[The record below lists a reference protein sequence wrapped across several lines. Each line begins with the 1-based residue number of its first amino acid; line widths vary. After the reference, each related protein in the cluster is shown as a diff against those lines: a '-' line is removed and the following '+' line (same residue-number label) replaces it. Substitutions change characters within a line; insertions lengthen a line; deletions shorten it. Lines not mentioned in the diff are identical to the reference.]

1 MTIAAGQSQHE
12 TTTPCDAPQRVGNHT
27 QAQNFIS
34 SIQVQEWT
42 KVLISDPPHEQKA
55 RYLFANILGK
65 PIDPNSH
72 DYILTV
78 TSHLDNILIKQQDG
92 DITRGL
98 QKFFGSSS
106 LEVTLQLLRYSIYL
120 SSNNLLSEEKTDM
133 LLNWVIQSGQF
144 VAIEHII
151 RLKTATT
158 EIFASNILLSAIRIG
173 CSSTVQALI
182 ALGTDVNI
190 PGGCYPKELA
200 LMTAARNLL
209 DGSYRRSEQ
218 QDFSILTLLLEA
230 GADIRAKS
238 GRTNASPLQKAI
250 LKSDVELAQLFLNY
264 GTMDDPANEPDVL
277 DTALRKAERD
287 GDFSLMRKLLD
298 AKARLNALTR
308 PSMITLLQDAVR
320 WHDINTVQALLDVGA
335 DVDAPAGIDYEAARK
350 AVVMPNNLRHLQ
362 SPMQIAADK
371 GMIMKVRALLKA
383 GANVDGCFLTQE
395 EYSVYESIHYR
406 VFEEENDYLRA
417 SHDYDDLNCVDF
429 GLDNDSEY
437 CNEDCDYRPHFY
449 RTPLQSAVERMD
461 FGLIWT
467 LLEAG
472 ADVEGRGLGLTPLQ
486 LAAMNNESWLVEF
499 LLKHG
504 AAVNAPASGFHGR
517 TALQAAIESNNTYI
531 VEILMDA
538 GSDLNAAA
546 SPKSGFTALQAAV
559 KSSNIKLV
567 RKLISLGADVNAAA
581 SPIGGRTC
589 LQAAAEN
596 GVSELVQLL
605 LNSGAE
611 VNAAGAAEYGR
622 TALQAAA
629 SNGHLSIVTMLLAAG
644 ADVQAPSTKGG
655 FSAVSAAIVGDNIE
669 ILQLF
674 LTRAS
679 PNGQA
684 DLIPPLLR
692 ASIRGQTEIVK
703 CLIKAGVNVH
713 TLRTDKPSLGY
724 GYPCTALEAAFYMN
738 YKDIVNI
745 LLDASARS
753 NDQVPELR
761 AALGAASIQWSYKIE
776 PIHIDIA
783 QKLLSAGANV
793 NRAFSDK
800 GMPLHNA
807 AYSKNIDLVQIL
819 LNAGADVNGRSP
831 DGDTALLK
839 AVRKGDID
847 MIKLLL
853 NAGADIEIFAPMTR
867 GRTALQ
873 GAAELGNTT
882 VVRFLLAQGADCN
895 ARAADSKGVTAL
907 QAAAIMGH
915 LPIALILLEAGAN
928 INAPA
933 AKIGGR
939 SALEAAAE
947 HGRLDIVELLLKN
960 NIDADGLGN
969 RCERAAK
976 LAKRNGHT
984 FIAKMLR
991 RYKID

>member
-1 MTIAAGQSQHE
+1 MTIAAGQSQHK
-12 TTTPCDAPQRVGNHT
+12 TTTPCDALQRVGNHT
-27 QAQNFIS
+27 QAQNFIT
-34 SIQVQEWT
+34 SIQVREQT
-42 KVLISDPPHEQKA
+42 KVPISDPPREQKA
-55 RYLFANILGK
+55 RYLFADILGK

-72 DYILTV
+72 DYISTV
-78 TSHLDNILIKQQDG
+78 TSHLDNILIEQQDG

-106 LEVTLQLLRYSIYL
+106 LEVTIQLLRYSIYL
-120 SSNNLLSEEKTDM
+120 SSNNLLSEQKTDM

-173 CSSTVQALI
+173 CSSTVRALI

-190 PGGCYPKELA
+190 PGGCYPKDLA
-200 LMTAARNLL
+200 LMTAARYLL
-209 DGSYRRSEQ
+209 KGCDWRSEK
-218 QDFSILTLLLEA
+218 DFSILTLLLEA

-238 GRTNASPLQKAI
+238 GRANSSPLQEAI
-250 LKSDVELAQLFLNY
+250 LKRHVKLAQLFLNY
-264 GTMDDPANEPDVL
+264 ETIDDPANELDVL
-277 DTALRKAERD
+277 DTALRKAARD
-287 GDFSLMRKLLD
+287 GDFSLMRRLLD
-298 AKARLNALTR
+298 AKANLNALTQ

-335 DVDAPAGIDYEAARK
+335 DVDAPAGIAYEAARK
-350 AVVMPNNLRHLQ
+350 AVVMPNDLRHLQ
-362 SPMQIAADK
+362 SAIQIAADQ
-371 GMIMKVRALLKA
+371 GMTEKVIALLDA
-383 GANVDGCFLTQE
+383 GANVDGYFLTQE

-406 VFEEENDYLRA
+406 LFEADLPYLL
-417 SHDYDDLNCVDF
+417 DDVYDDLCRMDI
-429 GLDNDSEY
+429 GQDSYTEY
-437 CNEDCDYRPHFY
+437 CKEICIYRPHFY
-449 RTPLQSAVERMD
+449 WTPLQSAVDQMD
-461 FGLIWT
+461 FGLVWI
-467 LLEAG
+467 LLAAG
-472 ADVEGRGLGLTPLQ
+472 ADIEGQGLGLTPLQ
-486 LAAMNNESWLVEF
+486 LAAMKDESRLVKF
-499 LLKHG
+499 LLKRG
-504 AAVNAPASGFHGR
+504 AAVNAPARGFHGR
-517 TALQAAIESNNTYI
+517 TALQAAIENGNADI

-538 GSDLNAAA
+538 GSDLNTAA
-546 SPKSGFTALQAAV
+546 SPKCGYTALQAAV
-559 KSSNIKLV
+559 KNNNIELV

-581 SPIGGRTC
+581 SPINGRTC

-611 VNAAGAAEYGR
+611 VNAAGAAKYGL

-629 SNGHLSIVTMLLAAG
+629 CGGRLSVVKMLLAAG
-644 ADVQAPSTKGG
+644 ADMHAPSTEGG
-655 FSAVSAAIVGDNIE
+655 YSAVSAAVVGDNPKIM
-669 ILQLF
+669 QLF
-674 LTRAS
+674 LKRTS

-684 DLIPPLLR
+684 DLIPPLFR
-692 ASIRGQTEIVK
+692 ASIRRRTEIVK

-724 GYPCTALEAAFYMN
+724 GYPCTALEAALERG

-745 LLDASARS
+745 LLDASACS
-753 NDQVPELR
+753 KDQVPGLR
-761 AALGAASIQWSYKIE
+761 AALGAASIRWRYKVE
-776 PIHIDIA
+776 PIHIEIA

-807 AYSKNIDLVQIL
+807 AYSGRTDLVQIL

-831 DGDTALLK
+831 DGDTALLN
-839 AVRKGDID
+839 AVRKGNID

-853 NAGADIEIFAPMTR
+853 NAGADIEIFAPMIG

-873 GAAELGNTT
+873 GAAECGNTT

-915 LPIALILLEAGAN
+915 LPIALLLLEAGAN

-933 AKIGGR
+933 AKISGR

-947 HGRLDIVELLLKN
+947 HGRLDIAALLLKN
-960 NIDADGLGN
+960 NIDTDGLGN
-969 RCERAAK
+969 KCECAAK
-976 LAKRNGHT
+976 LAESNGHI
-984 FIAKMLR
+984 FIAEMLR
-991 RYKID
+991 RCKID